1 MKKHK
6 KTTRKDIIKAMD
18 AIKEKILNAY
28 DNDSN
33 VKVGIETHI
42 ETAYIN
48 SGFPSNYATG
58 ETYYFQIGGCPD
70 IKFE

>member
-1 MKKHK
+1 MTNN
-6 KTTRKDIIKAMD
+6 KTTRKDIIKAIE

-28 DNDSN
+28 DNDAN

-42 ETAYIN
+42 GTAYIN
-48 SGFPSNYATG
+48 SGFSSNYPTG
-58 ETYYFQIGGCPD
+58 ETYYFQIVGCPD